1 MKESCFDIEML
12 DVPIKTCSNVHQGA
26 ERLETS
32 SGSSHLLIVNKV
44 ALSKAFSNITNFVSG
59 DVARIIP
66 LPFAD

>member
-12 DVPIKTCSNVHQGA
+12 DVPIETCGNMHQGV

-32 SGSSHLLIVNKV
+32 SGSGRLLVVNKV
-44 ALSKAFSNITNFVSG
+44 ALSKAFSNITNFVPG